1 MKLSELAFV
10 VGGELIG
17 LDCDIASFSTDT
29 RSLHA
34 GDLFIAL
41 SGPNF
46 DANEFVVTAAEKG
59 AVAAIVTRV
68 NPQLSIAQVVVD
80 DSHRA
85 LGQVAAAWRAR
96 FAQLKRV
103 AITGS
108 AGKTSVKEMVA
119 SIFATQASTLA
130 TQGNLNNDIGVPL
143 TLLRLREE
151 HQFGVFELGANH
163 VGEIAYTSH
172 LVAPHAAV
180 IINVGTA
187 HLEGFGSRDG
197 IAKAKSEI
205 YQGLVADGIAI
216 INADDDFADYCRQQ
230 ADQHRVL
237 TFSQQNTADIYA
249 TDITSEG
256 LPTWSFT
263 LHIGDQQAS
272 ISLQV
277 MGRHQVANALA
288 AASLAHACGICMA
301 KIKQG
306 LERCKPVAGRTVL
319 HRLHAD
325 QYLVDDTYNAS
336 PNAMRAAI
344 DLLADMPGRKVL
356 VLGDMAELGATAAA
370 IHQDIGAYANMK
382 KINALYATGK
392 HATDY
397 QAGYG
402 PQAQLFPDHQALLQ
416 SLERELQGVV
426 SVLVKGSRSAR
437 MEHVVQ
443 GLTQS
448 AGETTC

>member
-1 MKLSELAFV
+1 MKLSEIAYV

-17 LDCDIASFSTDT
+17 LDCDVAGFSTDT
-29 RSLHA
+29 RSLQA

-46 DANEFVVTAAEKG
+46 DANEFVVVAAEKG
-59 AVAAIVTRV
+59 AIAAIVTRV
-68 NPQLSIAQVVVD
+68 NPQLGIAQVVVD

-85 LGQVAAAWRAR
+85 LGQIAAAWRAR
-96 FAQLKRV
+96 FVQLRRV

-119 SIFATQASTLA
+119 SIFATTASTLA
-130 TQGNLNNDIGVPL
+130 TKGNFNNDIGVPL

-163 VGEIAYTSH
+163 IGEIAYTSS

-180 IINVGTA
+180 IVNVGTA
-187 HLEGFGSRDG
+187 HLEGFGSREG

-205 YQGLVADGIAI
+205 YQGLVDDGVAI
-216 INADDDFADYCRQQ
+216 INGDDDFASYCREQ
-230 ADQHRVL
+230 AAPYRVL
-237 TFSQQNTADIYA
+237 TFSQQNKADVYA
-249 TDITSEG
+249 SDIQSKG

-263 LHIGDQQAS
+263 LHIGEQQTPVN
-272 ISLQV
+272 LQ
-277 MGRHQVANALA
+277 MLGRHQVGNALA
-288 AASLAHACGICMA
+288 AASLAHACGMSINQ
-301 KIKQG
+301 IKQG
-306 LERCKPVAGRTVL
+306 LESCKPVAGRTVL
-319 HRLHAD
+319 HRLQPE

-356 VLGDMAELGATAAA
+356 VLGDMAELGATAAE
-370 IHQDIGAYANMK
+370 IHQDIGAYAQMK

-392 HATDY
+392 HAADY
-397 QAGYG
+397 QVGYG

-416 SLERELQGVV
+416 SLEQELQGVV

-443 GLTQS
+443 GLTKS
-448 AGETTC
+448 VGETAC

>member
-1 MKLSELAFV
+1 MKLSELAYV

-17 LDCDIASFSTDT
+17 LDCDVSSFSTDT
-29 RSLHA
+29 RSLQA

-46 DANEFVVTAAEKG
+46 DANEFVTAAVEKG

-68 NPQLSIAQVVVD
+68 NPQLGIAQLVVD

-96 FAQLKRV
+96 FTQLKRV
-103 AITGS
+103 AITGR

-119 SIFATQASTLA
+119 SIFATQAPTLA

-163 VGEIAYTSH
+163 VGEIAYTSN

-180 IINVGTA
+180 IVNVGTA
-187 HLEGFGSRDG
+187 HLEGFGSREG

-205 YQGLVADGIAI
+205 YQGLVANGVAI

-230 ADQHRVL
+230 TTPHRVL
-237 TFSQQNTADIYA
+237 TFSQQNTADVYA
-249 TDITSEG
+249 TNIESQG

-263 LHIGDQQAS
+263 LHIGDQQAA

-277 MGRHQVANALA
+277 LGRHQVGNALA

-301 KIKQG
+301 NIKQG

-319 HRLHAD
+319 HRLQPD

-356 VLGDMAELGATAAA
+356 VLGDMAELGATAAE
-370 IHQDIGAYANMK
+370 IHQDIGAYAHMK

-392 HATDY
+392 HAADY

-416 SLERELQGVV
+416 SLEKELQGVV